1 VLVEA
6 KVASEPAAIAT
17 FIRAQA
23 PQAVKVGFETG
34 QLAAWHWHELKQ
46 LGLPVVCLD
55 ARHAKAALACEINK
69 TDRKRRLRPGPAGAH
84 GLIPRGPGQELRRP
98 LCLRSL
104 AGAGPAGA
112 KPLRL
117 RKPGPRP
124 AQDFWPA
131 PREDGRKGFAKQW
144 PSSWRSK
151 PRPTAGC
158 CQQRPIVLLPPAN
171 CERNG
176 SWYTERI
183 AASTAPMNKAAINQ
197 SRSSARAR
205 AGSVGQRAPD
215 RVNGEIKTR

>member
-1 VLVEA
+1 LRVRAVLVR
-6 KVASEPAAIAT
+6 S
-17 FIRAQA
+17 RCD
-23 PQAVKVGFETG
+23 FENQVRG
-34 QLAAWHWHELKQ
+34 LLKIF
-46 LGLPVVCLD
+46 G
-55 ARHAKAALACEINK
+55 
-69 TDRKRRLRPGPAGAH
+69 
-84 GLIPRGPGQELRRP
+84 
-98 LCLRSL
+98 
-104 AGAGPAGA
+104 
-112 KPLRL
+112 LRL
-117 RKPGPRP
+117 GKT
-124 AQDFWPA
+124 
-131 PREDGRKGFAKQW
+131 GRKGFAKQW